1 VVDVVRGERVEKE
14 LDAMIERR
22 NRQRRKAEGGRRIEE
37 AWAELERRYNA
48 RRSEEVRAARVVEY
62 HRSQA
67 VSLRATLEA
76 LIAHHKTQAERLCET
91 ETTKGA

>member
-22 NRQRRKAEGGRRIEE
+22 DRQRRKAEGGRRIEE
-37 AWAELERRYNA
+37 AWAE
-48 RRSEEVRAARVVEY
+48 S
-62 HRSQA
+62 
-67 VSLRATLEA
+67 
-76 LIAHHKTQAERLCET
+76 ERLCET